1 MEWSWVVFQVA
12 DPING
17 RWYVFNKSFRSP
29 KNMLGNEQHG
39 SSVAVPRHGKAW
51 QATQQ
56 IPWLLDDSA
65 DNLNRSTKNTLG
77 FTSLL
82 QVMYFASDK
91 LFMEW
96 LLLRYKYED
105 HPWALVRAW
114 WIPALLSCG
123 KIWVQLVIWGYPQMD
138 GLYNPHG
145 KYGWWLR
152 GRPMT

>member
-1 MEWSWVVFQVA
+1 
-12 DPING
+12 
-17 RWYVFNKSFRSP
+17 
-29 KNMLGNEQHG
+29 MLGDEQHG

-65 DNLNRSTKNTLG
+65 DNLNQSTKNTLG

-105 HPWALVRAW
+105 HP
-114 WIPALLSCG
+114 
-123 KIWVQLVIWGYPQMD
+123 
-138 GLYNPHG
+138 
-145 KYGWWLR
+145 
-152 GRPMT
+152 